1 MQTCTLLVT
10 SKSSRTAGGES
21 SSHTYSFNWNF
32 SRTGH
37 SQIKSQDTNSWENP
51 SDFMVQIQ
59 KLVRRLTHDILDYLR
74 LLLEG
79 SDSNLVNSPE
89 NAVLMES
96 ELFSILD

>member
-10 SKSSRTAGGES
+10 SKSSRTVGES

-32 SRTGH
+32 SQTGH

-59 KLVRRLTHDILDYLR
+59 KLARRLTHDILDYLG

-79 SDSNLVNSPE
+79 SESNLVSSPE

-96 ELFSILD
+96 KLFSILD